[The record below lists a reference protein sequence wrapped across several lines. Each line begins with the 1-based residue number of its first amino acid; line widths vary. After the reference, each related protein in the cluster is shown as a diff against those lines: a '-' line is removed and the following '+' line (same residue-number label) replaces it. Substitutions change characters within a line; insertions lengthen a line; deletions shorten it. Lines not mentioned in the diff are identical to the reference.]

1 MTVAVIKRKNNLSFI
16 FCTSKAHVYKVQKLG
31 KHISCLRR
39 IFVGAASVAGTPIN
53 CNCACCFVCTRR
65 ELQSESCECVT
76 CLDRLHFT
84 AGYIFN
90 LEFPRLDST
99 EGDCRTLHVDI
110 LKLPQEWTSIFIIMR
125 AHTSMIQREWKIQF
139 WIDKWMHWW

>member
-1 MTVAVIKRKNNLSFI
+1 MLRVRRLTVTVP
-16 FCTSKAHVYKVQKLG
+16 
-31 KHISCLRR
+31 
-39 IFVGAASVAGTPIN
+39 VA
-53 CNCACCFVCTRR
+53 CTRR

-99 EGDCRTLHVDI
+99 EGDCGTLHVDI
-110 LKLPQEWTSIFIIMR
+110 LKLPQD
-125 AHTSMIQREWKIQF
+125 
-139 WIDKWMHWW
+139 DKNELRFS